1 MARTTRVVVW
11 CAICPLALMLMSA
24 DSAARKP
31 ITGKLSA
38 RGYTVIALTAGGEAR
53 AVRARPK
60 FKVRPLAGTVT
71 LHLRAR
77 SGKYAGPVVLRRK
90 AKRVVMGVKPG
101 ARLGKIKVE
110 KGYGRVARRPRGR
123 WLDLEVTA
131 RARNGVPR
139 GARNLGRVRSKLL
152 KRHPPGDRDVDGV
165 PDELDIDDDGDLV
178 IDKLDRSRRGRAA
191 QAPRDPF
198 DLASGMGVPLENTAN
213 VNAGS
218 TDAQI
223 DAVLPQYGYLLLAV
237 PTADSVELDCAA
249 LTYCSLGGTGRV
261 GNRAF
266 PACCDGDSDGLGT
279 LTPGLGGAG
288 GGQVKLSH
296 GATSA
301 QIRAGDVLIE
311 RLRTGGVDTALTDMH
326 QFIFST
332 GPALVGY
339 SDTKG
344 NCAKVAGM
352 PGPCQTTFT
361 YPVPAGDPGTSGNGF
376 PVEAGADGVELTVT
390 LWRPQRRPTSTSEC
404 AQPSPTCIQTEWI
417 DVGGLDYTASS
428 REAQPVDPNGAGWC
442 PQGSFSALGPGLTA
456 GFPDPGGGGFRD
468 NTPSRQASV
477 GNTFTYTLNLT
488 KCLQSYGLNFNA
500 GQTRMFGFE
509 AFTPIAGGG
518 SAGVD
523 NVMQHV
529 SFKRR

>member
-1 MARTTRVVVW
+1 MARKTRVVIF
-11 CAICPLALMLMSA
+11 CATCSFTLLAMSG

-60 FKVRPLAGTVT
+60 FKVRPLAATVT

-90 AKRVVMGVKPG
+90 EKRVVMGVKPG

-110 KGYGRVARRPRGR
+110 KGYGLVAHRPRGR
-123 WLDLEVTA
+123 WLDLDVTA
-131 RARNGVPR
+131 RARKGVPR
-139 GARNLGRVRSKLL
+139 GARNLGRVRSELP
-152 KRHPPGDRDVDGV
+152 KRHPRGDRDVDGV

-198 DLASGMGVPLENTAN
+198 DLASGMGVPFEQTAN

-223 DAVLPQYGYLLLAV
+223 DTVLPEFGYLLLAV

-261 GNRAF
+261 GNQAF
-266 PACCDGDSDGLGT
+266 PACCDGDGDGLGT
-279 LTPGLGGAG
+279 LTPGLGGAYG
-288 GGQVKLSH
+288 QQVKLDH
-296 GATSA
+296 RATSA

-332 GPALVGY
+332 TPALASFRGE
-339 SDTKG
+339 TG
-344 NCAKVAGM
+344 A
-352 PGPCQTTFT
+352 TTT
-361 YPVPAGDPGTSGNGF
+361 VSYPVSPGAPGTGGNGF
-376 PVEAGADGVELTVT
+376 TVADGPDAGSEVSVTVT

-404 AQPSPTCIQTEWI
+404 AQPSPTCGQTEWI

-442 PQGSFSALGPGLTA
+442 PQSSFSALGPGLTA

-477 GNTFTYTLNLT
+477 GNTFTYKLNLT
-488 KCLQSYGLNFNA
+488 DCLKSYGLNFNS

-509 AFTPIAGGG
+509 AFTPIAGAGT
-518 SAGVD
+518 AGVD
-523 NVMQHV
+523 NVMSHV
-529 SFKRR
+529 SFKRD